1 MKKLLLIVVAL
12 VLSVP
17 AMTTDAGIL
26 KNLGKAIVKDQAK
39 KMVAESKGQK
49 YETRLDKYNKYHP
62 EYVSKGRPGKFNDY
76 IKKQEALSKKASK
89 KATKKVKKVK
99 RAKRAKRH

>member
-39 KMVAESKGQK
+39 KLVAESQGKK
-49 YETRLDKYNKYHP
+49 YETRLDKLNKY
-62 EYVSKGRPGKFNDY
+62 YKNGGKAGY
-76 IKKQEALSKKASK
+76 YKEHLEKEKAAKKAAKKASK

-99 RAKRAKRH
+99 KSKRH